1 MRQVGETPLN
11 GSAMPSRKRG
21 DEIVYSTVKTVAPNR
36 QGLRKL
42 TGIIGKTNT
51 VCIFINQ
58 LREKVGVMY
67 GNPEVT
73 TGGKALKYYSSV
85 RIDIRKKESLKSK
98 DGSFIGNH
106 VKAKVVKNKVAP
118 PFKEAEFDI
127 IFGQGVDKAGEIVD
141 MGAKLNIIQ
150 KGGAWYDYGDGVMHA
165 QGRDNAIAF
174 IKDHPELEAEI
185 EKKIFELKEA
195 ITEKKVAADDV
206 IGDEEDEKDDD
217 IDVAE

>member
-73 TGGKALKYYSSV
+73 TGGKALKYYASV
-85 RIDIRKKESLKSK
+85 RIDIRKKDSLKDKS
-98 DGSFIGNH
+98 GNFIGNH
-106 VKAKVVKNKVAP
+106 VRAKVVKNKVAP
-118 PFKEAEFDI
+118 PFREAEFDI

-141 MGAKLNIIQ
+141 VGAQLSIIQ
-150 KGGAWYDYGDGVMHA
+150 KSGAWYNYGDGIMHA
-165 QGRDNAIAF
+165 QGRDSAIAF
-174 IKDHPELEAEI
+174 MKEHKDVADAI

-195 ITEKKVAADDV
+195 VDEKRVPVGD
-206 IGDEEDEKDDD
+206 IEESGDEE
-217 IDVAE
+217 